1 MTRSSLA
8 VAADYADAMLVAR
21 RWKNLLFLLLML
33 FLLIEIGVFLGVRF
47 YSGSAV
53 TLLPPTPNHPAPAG
67 ARDMSS
73 AIEWLINFSGFL
85 SIICVVVLCAI
96 LLLIVGI
103 MLVGRLIGIS
113 HVTSAFVWCV
123 VLAALLFPW
132 QSLWNYPVADTA
144 QSSPTP
150 FENVEVG
157 PRYGLPGVL
166 YTWPELEHRAHFP
179 TDPRT
184 AAIIGWARF
193 VGWPVFA
200 LIVLFSVQI
209 RSSRGLKY
217 ALGETDVKAV
227 VPAMGAGGGPV

>member
-33 FLLIEIGVFLGVRF
+33 FLLIQIGVFLGVRF
-47 YSGSAV
+47 YNGSVV

-67 ARDMSS
+67 ARDMTS
-73 AIEWLINFSGFL
+73 AIEWLINFTGFL
-85 SIICVVVLCAI
+85 SIICVVVLCAV

-113 HVTSAFVWCV
+113 HVISAFVWCV

-132 QSLWNYPVADTA
+132 QSLWNYPLADTA
-144 QSSPTP
+144 QTAPTP
-150 FENVEVG
+150 SENIEVG
-157 PRYGLPGVL
+157 PRYGWPGAL
-166 YTWPELEHRAHFP
+166 YTWPELVHRAHFA
-179 TDPRT
+179 TERGT
-184 AAIIGWARF
+184 AAINGWARF

-227 VPAMGAGGGPV
+227 VPGMASGAGRV